1 VRNKFLVKNLSET
14 AHRLARWSTSDFAEY
29 LITRENTIIDSHYTS
44 LPGYRF
50 MHAGISDGQL
60 SVSNFSQIH
69 GFTVQSYH
77 AEGCPMSSFVADLS
91 DLPLPSEVVDIALL
105 QHVLEFSCSPQMVLA
120 DICRVISPGGHLIIC
135 VLNPFGPMGLSRWPL
150 QLLTDRVQYRFHS
163 LRCGRLIDWLA
174 LLNFE
179 VDRVHHGAYHLPAVY
194 SRAQEFSI
202 VPNRFSRLMKYF
214 DKGFQRVGIPC
225 GNFYMIH
232 AVKRVRQGVN
242 KSSRKWTSVSRPRM
256 VSSVKK
262 TVEPLPTTVNSV
274 AISTIN
280 NRVIT

>member
-1 VRNKFLVKNLSET
+1 MPNKFLIKNLSET
-14 AHRLARWSTSDFAEY
+14 AQRLAHWSKSDFAEY
-29 LITRENTIIDSHYTS
+29 LITKENAIIDSHYTN

-50 MHAGISDGQL
+50 MHAGITNGQL
-60 SVSNFSQIH
+60 SLSNFSQIH
-69 GFTVQSYH
+69 GFTVQSCY
-77 AEGCPMSSFVADLS
+77 AEGCSNSSFVADLS

-105 QHVLEFSCSPQMVLA
+105 QHVLEFSRSPQAVLA

-135 VLNPFGPMGLSRWPL
+135 VLNPFGPMGLSKWPL

-163 LRCGRLIDWLA
+163 LRRGRLIDWLA

-179 VDRVHHGAYHLPAVY
+179 VDSVHHGAYRLPAGY
-194 SRAQEFSI
+194 SREQESPI
-202 VPNRFSRLMKYF
+202 VPHRFSRLMKGF
-214 DKGFQRVGIPC
+214 DKGCQRVGIPC

-256 VSSVKK
+256 ASSVKK
-262 TVEPLPTTVNSV
+262 TAKPLPKIGTSV
-274 AISTIN
+274 AVSTTN